1 MKIIT
6 YNKLETRIII
16 SVFFYSILFNIL
28 SLDNAL
34 RIGYNQELF

>member
-16 SVFFYSILFNIL
+16 SVFFYSKLFNIL
-28 SLDNAL
+28 LLDNAL
-34 RIGYNQELF
+34 RIGYNPDPF